1 MTFDEAS
8 YVQDFIKKQRR
19 ASVLPD
25 DLMARYAITLPATD
39 SEITARLKAVRAYWN
54 KTYLGKSTAAQVAS
68 MCRAEDERL
77 RAEHGQAMD
86 KRAWWEK
93 QNAARQSAAE
103 ASIAR
108 LADELRQGYGQ
119 LGVVTSG
126 IVEKFAARLSLSGP
140 QAAQAVERA
149 GLTMVAG
156 ISLPE
161 SEPIAAFTA
170 LLKSMSE
177 CGVTSV
183 PELVHPGG
191 GAFKLAERYV
201 CLADPAK
208 RLDVV
213 AVEAQSTEA
222 EKRGVSATENAR
234 RNALKILR
242 KALKDGVD
250 LRDVALYH
258 LVTIASDMA
267 EMSANLAVD
276 ELHKTGLDRT
286 DASIIAVALTERRSS
301 ASTAGLGEVQ
311 NLLKTGRLREASQAA
326 QSLPENSGHRADA
339 LQLVAAARTRLDT
352 LLAQAATAAQLPDE
366 VQAAKL
372 LKDAAQISL
381 DDADEALAAI
391 PLPPPAG
398 LRAVC
403 EGASVKLFWRPA
415 TGHDGETAY
424 VVCRTGQRPPA
435 AATDGE
441 VVFSDRGDACTD
453 AHAPAARVL
462 QYGVFALSTG
472 RPDSRPAT
480 VSVTLLPPVAQL
492 EADVGPAAIALHW
505 SAHPD
510 AHEIRVTRT
519 SPGRPAVQVPVTG
532 SGCRVPGLTEGQ
544 AQHFEVTA
552 IYRGLD
558 GSEMASAAEQIN
570 ATPRSEA
577 KPIRKLR
584 TAPIESGGTVR
595 IRVSW
600 TPVDKSEVRIMCS
613 DTPPAVEVGTWVSQ
627 QQMAESGQEVTGHVM
642 PVRGELA
649 LEAELPP
656 GVHYLVPFSIG
667 GTGIVA
673 GRPATVAVTD
683 PVRHLQVT
691 PFATYATVSWEWPP
705 TAQLAE
711 VAWKLD
717 GNEDCVLLSR
727 AEYRTA
733 GGARVPLGRD
743 TCTVEVRAVIMVGA
757 ASFTAPPARAE
768 IGQVV
773 DTAIAYTVSATPSV
787 GPFGGRS
794 KRISFRSEANCENVR
809 VRMVASPGRVMPT
822 DAAAGITL
830 LDATL
835 ALRPGVPVEH
845 HVTVPRSV
853 KRPYWVRCFVV
864 GGRAKLVDPPI
875 SSLKE
880 T

>member
-1 MTFDEAS
+1 MPFDEAS

-39 SEITARLKAVRAYWN
+39 TEIAAQLKAVRAYWN

-77 RAEHGQAMD
+77 RAEHGQAME

-93 QNAARQSAAE
+93 QRAARQSAAE

-119 LGVVTSG
+119 LGVVTGG
-126 IVEKFAARLSLSGP
+126 IVEKFAAKLGLSAP
-140 QAAQAVERA
+140 QAAQGVERA
-149 GLTMVAG
+149 GLTLVTG

-161 SEPIAAFTA
+161 SEPIPAFTA

-183 PELVHPGG
+183 PELVHPGA
-191 GAFKLAERYV
+191 GAFRIVERYV
-201 CLADPAK
+201 CLADPGK

-222 EKRGVSATENAR
+222 EKRGISATDNAR

-250 LRDVALYH
+250 LRDLALYH
-258 LVTIASDMA
+258 LVTFAR
-267 EMSANLAVD
+267 ESAQLSAGLAVD

-286 DASIIAVALTERRSS
+286 EAAIIAVMLTEQNSS
-301 ASTAGLGEVQ
+301 AGTAGVGEVQ

-326 QSLPENSGHRADA
+326 RSLPENSGHSADA
-339 LQLVAAARTRLDT
+339 IQLVAEAKKRLDA
-352 LLAQAATAAQLPDE
+352 LLAQAAAAAEIPDE
-366 VQAAKL
+366 IQAAKL
-372 LKDAAQISL
+372 LKDAAQISME
-381 DDADEALAAI
+381 DADEALAAI
-391 PLPPPAG
+391 PLPPPTG

-403 EGASVKLFWRPA
+403 DGAAVKLFWRPA
-415 TGHDGETAY
+415 AGYDGETVY

-441 VVFSDRGDACTD
+441 VVFRDRGDACTD
-453 AHAPAARVL
+453 TQAPVARVV
-462 QYGVFALSTG
+462 QYGVFALSAG
-472 RPDSRPAT
+472 RPSSRPAT
-480 VSVTLLPPVAQL
+480 VPVILLPPVAQL
-492 EADVGPAAIALHW
+492 EADVGPATIALHW

-510 AHEIRVTRT
+510 AHEVRVTRT
-519 SPGRPAVQVPVTG
+519 APGGPAVKVPVTG
-532 SGCRVPGLTEGQ
+532 SGCHVHSLTEGQ

-558 GSEMASAAEQIN
+558 GTEMASAAGQIN
-570 ATPRSEA
+570 ATPRSQA
-577 KPIRKLR
+577 QPIRKLR
-584 TAPIESGGTVR
+584 TEPVESGGTVR

-600 TPVDKSEVRIMCS
+600 TPVDKSEVRIVRS
-613 DTPPAVEVGTWVSQ
+613 DTPPTLKLGTWVSP
-627 QQMAESGQEVTGHVM
+627 QQMAESGQEVTGHV
-642 PVRGELA
+642 VSGLA
-649 LEAELPP
+649 EVAMEAELPP
-656 GVHYLVPFSIG
+656 GVHYLVPFSVG
-667 GTGIVA
+667 GTGIVV
-673 GRPATVAVTD
+673 GRPAAVAVTD

-705 TAQLAE
+705 AAQLAE
-711 VAWKLD
+711 VAWESD
-717 GNEDCVLLSR
+717 GNEDCVVLSR
-727 AEYRTA
+727 AQYRIA
-733 GGARVPLGRD
+733 GGARVPLGRE
-743 TCTVEVRAVIMVGA
+743 TCTVEVRAVIMVGD
-757 ASFTAPPARAE
+757 ASFTAPPARAV
-768 IGQVV
+768 IDQVV
-773 DTAIAYTVSATPSV
+773 DNAITYAISATPSV

-794 KRISFRSEANCENVR
+794 KRVSFRCEAGCENVR

-822 DAAAGITL
+822 DAAAGVTL
-830 LDATL
+830 LDTTL